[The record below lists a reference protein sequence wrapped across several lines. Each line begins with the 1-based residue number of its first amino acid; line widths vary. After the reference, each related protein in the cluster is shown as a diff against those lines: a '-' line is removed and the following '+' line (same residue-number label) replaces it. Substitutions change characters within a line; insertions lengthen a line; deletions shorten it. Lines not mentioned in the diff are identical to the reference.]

1 MAVQW
6 KRGEKMNFNNKK
18 TKRLVAIGVI
28 IIVVAMVVTTVLPA
42 MTF

>member
-1 MAVQW
+1 
-6 KRGEKMNFNNKK
+6 MNFNNKK

-28 IIVVAMVVTTVLPA
+28 IIAVAMVVTTVLPA